1 MGKENYIKIAIG
13 LKEDKGRESYIVPL
27 GAAKAIA
34 FYDCQTSELD
44 IINITKECKDRIEI
58 IFKDISAIYHP
69 SPEICPYIKER
80 AEKEGIALKT
90 GKWQNIDELINNLS
104 DLKDLE

>member
-1 MGKENYIKIAIG
+1 MSKDYIKIAVG

-34 FYDCQTSELD
+34 FYNSQTSGL
-44 IINITKECKDRIEI
+44 NIVKITEECEDRLEI

-69 SPEICPYIKER
+69 ILKICSTIKER
-80 AEKEGIALKT
+80 AEREDIELKT
-90 GKWQNIDELINNLS
+90 GKWKTLEDLISNIS
-104 DLKDLE
+104 DLEDLE